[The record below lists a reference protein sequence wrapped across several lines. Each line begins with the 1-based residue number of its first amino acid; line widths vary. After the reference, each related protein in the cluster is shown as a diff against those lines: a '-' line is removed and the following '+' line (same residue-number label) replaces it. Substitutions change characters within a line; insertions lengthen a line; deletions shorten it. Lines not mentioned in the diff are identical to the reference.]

1 MKNIIL
7 PTRWIIVTLIFSVA
21 LLPLQ
26 AKINI
31 IFDTNRGGDARALA
45 SMLNSAEVNI
55 PVTSVNLNP
64 TDSNIVAGTTISLL
78 ATVVP
83 VDATNKNVT
92 WTSSNTA
99 IATVSESGLVSG
111 VAVGSATITVSTVEG
126 SKTATCVVTVT
137 AAKSTIKLT
146 GAIFDNFNPYST
158 GTDGSAAFDG
168 SIGTY
173 VDSDV
178 PSGGFTG
185 LNLGS
190 IKSIVQIKY
199 FPRASW
205 DARMDGAKFQGSNDS
220 LNWIDIHTISG
231 ASADVWTTVDV
242 TASYQYVRYLSS
254 TNGYCN
260 VAEIEFWSESFSTV
274 PVTGVS
280 INPTTASLDAG
291 TSIQLTATIAPSD
304 FTVKSVIWSSSDTDI
319 ATVGLTGL
327 VTGVTS
333 GNAIITV
340 TTFDGGKTATCPVT
354 VAPKQAQKNVILDTD
369 MGPDCDDAGAL
380 AILHVMADKGEVNI
394 LAIASCISDVN
405 SAASIDAINTYYGRP
420 NIPVGAL
427 KDAGFLA
434 GPYSWIQ
441 SVKNFPNDLKSGAN
455 APDAVQLYRQTL
467 AAQPDNSVTLISI
480 GPLRN
485 IKNLLQSGPDS
496 YSSLTGLELVAK
508 KVKTYTLMGG
518 QFFAGGSEWNMNQ
531 DGIAAEYVVNNF
543 PSNIEMTFSQMH
555 IGSNIASG
563 ARLTTE
569 TPVTNPVRKAYEIYS
584 GIGKNNASWDQT
596 AVLYA
601 IRGIGSYWTLGT
613 NGYCDIKNTGYTDWL
628 YTIDK
633 NQSVIKWKSQEQ
645 SITAVKELGVI
656 IEDLMVQAPL
666 YGSVTISVTGV
677 SLDTTNSNLD
687 SGKTLSLLATV
698 APANATNKIVI
709 WSSSKTT
716 VATVSTTGIVTG
728 KAAGTATITVT
739 TADGSK
745 TDSCVVTVENTV
757 GISDNTLNNLVSI
770 YPNPATDLVT
780 IDLGNSSDNAQA
792 RVQIVDLLDKLVYE
806 SGVVTQ
812 TLVLQINTSQFGK
825 GIYIVNITKGSETIC
840 KKLIIQ

>member
-7 PTRWIIVTLIFSVA
+7 PTRWIIITLIFSVA

-26 AKINI
+26 AKKNI

-45 SMLNSAEVNI
+45 SILNSAEVNI

-64 TDSNIVAGTTISLL
+64 TDSTIAAGTTLSLL
-78 ATVVP
+78 ATVMP
-83 VDATNKNVT
+83 VDATNKNLT
-92 WTSSNTA
+92 WTSSTTA
-99 IATVSESGLVSG
+99 IATVSASGLVSG
-111 VAVGSATITVSTVEG
+111 VAVGSATLTVSTVDG
-126 SKTATCVVTVT
+126 SKSATCVITVT

-168 SIGTY
+168 NTGTY

-178 PSGGFTG
+178 QSGGFTG

-199 FPRASW
+199 FPRASF

-220 LNWIDIHTISG
+220 IIWTDIYTVSNT
-231 ASADVWTTVDV
+231 AAEVWTTINV
-242 TASYQYVRYLSS
+242 TASYQFVRYLSS
-254 TNGYCN
+254 TNCYCN
-260 VAEIEFWSESFSTV
+260 VSEIEFWSESFSTI

-280 INPTTASLDAG
+280 INPTTASLDVNA
-291 TSIQLTATIAPSD
+291 SSQLTATIAPRDS
-304 FTVKSVIWSSSDTDI
+304 TIKSVTWSSSDTDI
-319 ATVGLTGL
+319 ATVSLTGL
-327 VTGVTS
+327 VTAVTPGS
-333 GNAIITV
+333 ATITV
-340 TTFDGGKTATCPVT
+340 TTFDGGKTATCTVT

-380 AILHVMADKGEVNI
+380 AILHAMADKGEVNI

-420 NIPVGAL
+420 NIPVGTL
-427 KDAGFLA
+427 KDAGFLP
-434 GPYSWIQ
+434 GPYSWIKA
-441 SVKNFPNDLKSGAN
+441 VKDFPNDLKSGAN

-555 IGSNIASG
+555 IGSNINTG
-563 ARLTTE
+563 ARLSTE
-569 TPVTNPVRKAYEIYS
+569 TPVTNPVRKAYAVYS

-645 SITAVKELGVI
+645 SVTAVKELGVI

-666 YGSVTISVTGV
+666 YGSVTIPVTGV
-677 SLDTTNSNLD
+677 SLNTTNSNLD

-698 APANATNKIVI
+698 VPATATNKNVI

-716 VATVSTTGIVTG
+716 VATVSTTGVVTG

-745 TDSCVVTVENTV
+745 TATCVVTVKNTV
-757 GISDNTLNNLVSI
+757 GIKENSLNNLVSI
-770 YPNPATDLVT
+770 YPNPATDIVT
-780 IDLGNSSDNAQA
+780 IDLGNGLDKGAT
-792 RVQIVDLLDKLVYE
+792 RIQIVDLLGKQVFE
-806 SGVVTQ
+806 SVKVTQ
-812 TLVLQINTSQFGK
+812 TTVLQINTRQFGK
-825 GIYIVNITKGSETIC
+825 GIYIVNIMKGSENIC
-840 KKLIIQ
+840 KKLVIQ